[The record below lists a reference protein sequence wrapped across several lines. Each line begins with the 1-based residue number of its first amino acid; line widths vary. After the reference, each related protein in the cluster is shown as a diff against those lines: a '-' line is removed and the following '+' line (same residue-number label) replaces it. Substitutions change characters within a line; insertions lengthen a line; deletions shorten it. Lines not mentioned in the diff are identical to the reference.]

1 MEVRTDFPSSM
12 YHTKLQWAQ
21 LGKALNADA
30 VGIEMWVNSCQI
42 NSAIFYTVDEVHNGT
57 QTELDEVLEP
67 LRKKAEASR
76 VARLREKEE
85 RLIAREKRISDSAQ
99 QRGIKKVLSLLAA
112 AMPQAAVPEA
122 QAIVIDTE
130 TTGLTDSDELLQIS
144 VIDDAEMSVCIGYN
158 TSFDLGFLDRIGIPT
173 EHLTVIDVMQMFEDY
188 LNANGGTRRRASLS
202 TCTKHFDYQWEGAAH
217 NSLADA
223 KATLYCYN
231 MMKIIK

>member
-30 VGIEMWVNSCQI
+30 VGTEMWINSCQI

-76 VARLREKEE
+76 AARLREKEE

-99 QRGIKKVLSLLAA
+99 QRGVKKVLSLLAA

-144 VIDDAEMSVCIGYN
+144 VIDDAGTVCS
-158 TSFDLGFLDRIGIPT
+158 TVWCARIFIRSG
-173 EHLTVIDVMQMFEDY
+173 QK
-188 LNANGGTRRRASLS
+188 RRKLMVLRRKWS
-202 TCTKHFDYQWEGAAH
+202 
-217 NSLADA
+217 
-223 KATLYCYN
+223 
-231 MMKIIK
+231 

>member
-30 VGIEMWVNSCQI
+30 VGTEMWINSCQI

-144 VIDDAEMSVCIGYN
+144 VIDDAGTVLFDSLVRPYFHTEWPEAQKVNGITPEMVAGAPYPHELLPQLVEIFSEMSV
-158 TSFDLGFLDRIGIPT
+158 
-173 EHLTVIDVMQMFEDY
+173 
-188 LNANGGTRRRASLS
+188 
-202 TCTKHFDYQWEGAAH
+202 
-217 NSLADA
+217 
-223 KATLYCYN
+223 
-231 MMKIIK
+231 

>member
-42 NSAIFYTVDEVHNGT
+42 NRAIFYTVDEVHNGT

-85 RLIAREKRISDSAQ
+85 RLIARPAARCEKGTI
-99 QRGIKKVLSLLAA
+99 AA
-112 AMPQAAVPEA
+112 CSSNAAGRS
-122 QAIVIDTE
+122 TR
-130 TTGLTDSDELLQIS
+130 S
-144 VIDDAEMSVCIGYN
+144 
-158 TSFDLGFLDRIGIPT
+158 TSYRNRHRNDWFDR
-173 EHLTVIDVMQMFEDY
+173 
-188 LNANGGTRRRASLS
+188 
-202 TCTKHFDYQWEGAAH
+202 
-217 NSLADA
+217 
-223 KATLYCYN
+223 
-231 MMKIIK
+231 

>member
-85 RLIAREKRISDSAQ
+85 RLIAREKRIDRRQTLPVS
-99 QRGIKKVLSLLAA
+99 SL
-112 AMPQAAVPEA
+112 P
-122 QAIVIDTE
+122 
-130 TTGLTDSDELLQIS
+130 
-144 VIDDAEMSVCIGYN
+144 
-158 TSFDLGFLDRIGIPT
+158 
-173 EHLTVIDVMQMFEDY
+173 
-188 LNANGGTRRRASLS
+188 ASLHTGKQIVS
-202 TCTKHFDYQWEGAAH
+202 VF
-217 NSLADA
+217 S
-223 KATLYCYN
+223 
-231 MMKIIK
+231 